1 MPLHLLVRGEE
12 YCLRCDKPN
21 SKNYYLY
28 ISITSTVARTKFI
41 FNTKTL
47 SYEKHIEPI
56 GKRILKLVSMLSTSL
71 VISVV
76 VIFLVYRFVDSPKE
90 KQLKREISNLELN
103 YKLLDQRVEK
113 VNAVLKDLQ
122 LRDDNIY
129 RAIFEAEP
137 IPAELRQSGFA
148 GVNRYDKFD
157 GFKYSELI
165 KNITQ
170 KVDKLSK
177 ATVIQS
183 KSYDD
188 VWNLIQ
194 NQDKML
200 GSIPAIMPVHQKDLK
215 LMASGFGE
223 RIDPIYKT
231 THFHAGM
238 DFVADIGKPVYATGN
253 GVVEFADTDGSGYG
267 IHVKI
272 NHGFGYLTLYGHL
285 SQLKCVAGQKVK
297 RGDLIG
303 LVGSTGKSVGP
314 HLHYEVHKNGVPVN
328 PVNYYFSDLSP
339 EEYNKL
345 IEQSRQPSQSFD

>member
-1 MPLHLLVRGEE
+1 MP
-12 YCLRCDKPN
+12 
-21 SKNYYLY
+21 
-28 ISITSTVARTKFI
+28 RTKFI

-47 SYEKHIEPI
+47 SYEKHIEPVWR
-56 GKRILKLVSMLSTSL
+56 RILKLLSVLTTSL
-71 VISVV
+71 GISVV
-76 VIFLVYRFVDSPKE
+76 TIFLVYRFVDSPKE
-90 KQLKREISNLELN
+90 KKLKREIANLEAN
-103 YKLLDQRVEK
+103 YNLLDQRVERINK
-113 VNAVLKDLQ
+113 VLKDLED
-122 LRDDNIY
+122 RDDNIY
-129 RAIFEAEP
+129 RVIFEAEP
-137 IPAELRQSGFA
+137 IPDELRQSGFA
-148 GVNRYDKFD
+148 GVNRYDKLE
-157 GFKYSELI
+157 GYKYSELV
-165 KNITQ
+165 KELTK
-170 KVDKLSK
+170 KVDQLSK

-188 VWNLIQ
+188 IWNLIQ

-200 GSIPAIMPVHQKDLK
+200 GSIPAIMPIHQKDLK

-231 THFHAGM
+231 SHFHAGM

-253 GVVEFADTDGSGYG
+253 GTIEFAGTDDSGYG

-272 NHGFGYLTLYGHL
+272 NHGFNYLTLYGHL
-285 SQLKCVAGQKVK
+285 SELKCVEGQKVK

-314 HLHYEVHKNGVPVN
+314 HLHYEVHKNGTPVN
-328 PVNYYFSDLSP
+328 PVNYYFSDLTA

>member
-1 MPLHLLVRGEE
+1 M
-12 YCLRCDKPN
+12 
-21 SKNYYLY
+21 
-28 ISITSTVARTKFI
+28 ARTKFI

-56 GKRILKLVSMLSTSL
+56 GRRLLKLASMLSTSL

-76 VIFLVYRFVDSPKE
+76 IIFLVYRFVDSPKE
-90 KQLKREISNLELN
+90 KQLKREINNLELN
-103 YKLLDQRVEK
+103 YSLLNQRVDRI
-113 VNAVLKDLQ
+113 NTVLKDLED
-122 LRDDNIY
+122 RDDNIY

-137 IPAELRQSGFA
+137 IPDDLRQSGFA
-148 GVNRYDKFD
+148 GINRYDKLE
-157 GFKYSELI
+157 GYKYTELI
-165 KNITQ
+165 KGLTQ
-170 KVDKLSK
+170 KVDKLAK

-188 VWNLIQ
+188 IWNLIN
-194 NQDKML
+194 NQEKML
-200 GSIPAIMPVHQKDLK
+200 GSIPAIMPIHQKDLK

-231 THFHAGM
+231 SHFHAGM

-253 GVVEFADTDGSGYG
+253 GTIEFAGTDDSGYG
-267 IHVKI
+267 IHVKV
-272 NHGFGYLTLYGHL
+272 NHSFGYLTLYGHL
-285 SQLKCVAGQKVK
+285 SELKCVEGQKVK

-314 HLHYEVHKNGVPVN
+314 HLHYEVHKNGIPVN

-339 EEYNKL
+339 EEYLEL

>member
-1 MPLHLLVRGEE
+1 LYFYP
-12 YCLRCDKPN
+12 
-21 SKNYYLY
+21 SQKNHFL
-28 ISITSTVARTKFI
+28 ARTKFI

-56 GKRILKLVSMLSTSL
+56 GKRILKLISVLSTSL
-71 VISVV
+71 AISVV
-76 VIFLVYRFVDSPKE
+76 TIFLVYQFADSPKE
-90 KQLKREISNLELN
+90 KKLKREIANLELN
-103 YKLLDQRVEK
+103 YRLLDQRVERINK
-113 VNAVLKDLQ
+113 VLKDLKE
-122 LRDDNIY
+122 RDDNIY

-137 IPAELRQSGFA
+137 IPDELRQSGFA
-148 GVNRYDKFD
+148 GVNRYDKLE
-157 GFKYSELI
+157 GYNYSELI
-165 KNITQ
+165 KEMTR
-170 KVDKLSK
+170 KVDKLAK

-188 VWNLIQ
+188 IWNLIH

-200 GSIPAIMPVHQKDLK
+200 GSIPAIMPIHQKDLK

-231 THFHAGM
+231 SHFHAGM

-253 GVVEFADTDGSGYG
+253 GTIEFAGTDDSGYG

-272 NHGFGYLTLYGHL
+272 NHGFNYLTLYGHL
-285 SQLKCVAGQKVK
+285 SELKCVEGQKVK

-314 HLHYEVHKNGVPVN
+314 HLHYEVHKNGTPVN
-328 PVNYYFSDLSP
+328 PVNYYFSDLTA

>member
-1 MPLHLLVRGEE
+1 
-12 YCLRCDKPN
+12 
-21 SKNYYLY
+21 
-28 ISITSTVARTKFI
+28 
-41 FNTKTL
+41 
-47 SYEKHIEPI
+47 
-56 GKRILKLVSMLSTSL
+56 MLSTSL

-103 YKLLDQRVEK
+103 YSLLEQRVERI
-113 VNAVLKDLQ
+113 NAVLKDLEQ
-122 LRDDNIY
+122 RDDNIY

-137 IPAELRQSGFA
+137 IPDELRQSGFA
-148 GVNRYDKFD
+148 GVNRYDKLE
-157 GFKYSELI
+157 GYNYSELI
-165 KNITQ
+165 KKVTQ
-170 KVDKLSK
+170 KVDGLAK

-188 VWNLIQ
+188 IWNLIQ
-194 NQDKML
+194 NQDVML
-200 GSIPAIMPVHQKDLK
+200 ASIPAIMPVHQEDLK
-215 LMASGFGE
+215 LMASGYGE

-231 THFHAGM
+231 IRFHAGM
-238 DFVADIGKPVYATGN
+238 DFVADIGKHVYATGN
-253 GVVEFADTDGSGYG
+253 GVVEFAGTDDSGYG

-272 NHGFGYLTLYGHL
+272 NHGFNYVTLYGHM
-285 SQLKCVAGQKVK
+285 SELKCVVGQKVK

-314 HLHYEVHKNGVPVN
+314 HLHYEVHKNGEPVN

-339 EEYNKL
+339 EDYDKL

>member
-1 MPLHLLVRGEE
+1 M
-12 YCLRCDKPN
+12 
-21 SKNYYLY
+21 
-28 ISITSTVARTKFI
+28 ARTKFI

-56 GKRILKLVSMLSTSL
+56 WKRILKLVSMLSTSL

-76 VIFLVYRFVDSPKE
+76 TIFIVYRFVDSPKE
-90 KQLKREISNLELN
+90 KQLKREISNLEFNYAQLN
-103 YKLLDQRVEK
+103 ERVDRINK
-113 VNAVLKDLQ
+113 VLKDLEE
-122 LRDDNIY
+122 RDDNIY

-137 IPAELRQSGFA
+137 IPDELRQSGFA
-148 GVNRYDKFD
+148 GINRYDKLE
-157 GFKYSELI
+157 GYNYSELI

-170 KVDKLSK
+170 KVDVLAK

-188 VWNLIQ
+188 IWNLIQ

-200 GSIPAIMPVHQKDLK
+200 GSIPAIMPVQQKDLK

-231 THFHAGM
+231 SHFHAGM
-238 DFVADIGKPVYATGN
+238 DFVADIGKPIYATGN
-253 GVVEFADTDGSGYG
+253 GIVEFAGTDDSGYG

-272 NHGFGYLTLYGHL
+272 NHGFGYLTLYGHM
-285 SQLKCVAGQKVK
+285 SELKVVEGQKVK

-314 HLHYEVHKNGVPVN
+314 HLHYEVHINGTPVN
-328 PVNYYFSDLSP
+328 PVNYYFSDLSA
-339 EEYNKL
+339 EEYDKL

>member
-1 MPLHLLVRGEE
+1 M
-12 YCLRCDKPN
+12 
-21 SKNYYLY
+21 
-28 ISITSTVARTKFI
+28 ARTKFI

-56 GKRILKLVSMLSTSL
+56 GKRILKLLSMLSTSL

-76 VIFLVYRFVDSPKE
+76 FIFLVYRFVDSPKE
-90 KQLKREISNLELN
+90 KQLKREIANLELN
-103 YKLLDQRVEK
+103 YNLLNQRVDNI
-113 VNAVLKDLQ
+113 NAVLNDLES
-122 LRDDNIY
+122 RDDNIY

-137 IPAELRQSGFA
+137 LPDELRQSGFA
-148 GVNRYDKFD
+148 GVNRYDKLD
-157 GFKYSELI
+157 GFQYSDLI
-165 KNITQ
+165 KQLTQ

-183 KSYDD
+183 RSYDD
-188 VWNLIQ
+188 IWNLIN
-194 NQDKML
+194 NQEKML
-200 GSIPAIMPVHQKDLK
+200 GSIPAIMPIHQKDLK

-231 THFHAGM
+231 SHFHAGM
-238 DFVADIGKPVYATGN
+238 DFVADIGKPIYATGN
-253 GVVEFADTDGSGYG
+253 GTVEFAGTDDSGYG

-272 NHGFGYLTLYGHL
+272 NHGFGYLTLYGHM
-285 SQLKCVAGQKVK
+285 SQLKVVEGQKVK

-328 PVNYYFSDLSP
+328 PVNYYFSDLTP
-339 EEYNKL
+339 EEYNEL
-345 IEQSRQPSQSFD
+345 IELSRQPSQSFD

>member
-1 MPLHLLVRGEE
+1 L
-12 YCLRCDKPN
+12 
-21 SKNYYLY
+21 
-28 ISITSTVARTKFI
+28 ARTKFI

-56 GKRILKLVSMLSTSL
+56 GKRILKLISVLSTSL
-71 VISVV
+71 AISVV
-76 VIFLVYRFVDSPKE
+76 TIFLVYQFADSPKE
-90 KQLKREISNLELN
+90 KKLKREIANLELN
-103 YKLLDQRVEK
+103 YRLLDQRVERINK
-113 VNAVLKDLQ
+113 VLKDLKE
-122 LRDDNIY
+122 RDDNIY

-137 IPAELRQSGFA
+137 IPDELRQSGFA
-148 GVNRYDKFD
+148 GVNRYDKLE
-157 GFKYSELI
+157 GFNYSELI
-165 KNITQ
+165 KEMTK
-170 KVDKLSK
+170 KVDKLAK

-188 VWNLIQ
+188 IWNLIH

-200 GSIPAIMPVHQKDLK
+200 GSIPAIMPIHQKDLK

-231 THFHAGM
+231 SHFHAGM

-253 GVVEFADTDGSGYG
+253 GTIEFAGTDDSGYG

-272 NHGFGYLTLYGHL
+272 NHGFNYLTLYGHL
-285 SQLKCVAGQKVK
+285 SELKCVEGQKVK

-314 HLHYEVHKNGVPVN
+314 HLHYEVHKNGTPVN
-328 PVNYYFSDLSP
+328 PVNYYFSDLTA

>member
-1 MPLHLLVRGEE
+1 
-12 YCLRCDKPN
+12 
-21 SKNYYLY
+21 
-28 ISITSTVARTKFI
+28 
-41 FNTKTL
+41 
-47 SYEKHIEPI
+47 
-56 GKRILKLVSMLSTSL
+56 MLSTSL

-76 VIFLVYRFVDSPKE
+76 TIFIVYRFVDSPKE

-103 YKLLDQRVEK
+103 YAQLDERVERINK
-113 VNAVLKDLQ
+113 VLKDLEE
-122 LRDDNIY
+122 RDDNIY

-137 IPAELRQSGFA
+137 IPDELRQSGFA
-148 GVNRYDKFD
+148 GINRYDKLE
-157 GFKYSELI
+157 GYNYSELI

-170 KVDKLSK
+170 KVDVLAK

-188 VWNLIQ
+188 IWNLIQ

-200 GSIPAIMPVHQKDLK
+200 GSIPAIMPVQQRDLK

-231 THFHAGM
+231 SHFHAGM
-238 DFVADIGKPVYATGN
+238 DFVADIGKPIYATGN
-253 GVVEFADTDGSGYG
+253 GTVEFAGTDDSGYG

-272 NHGFGYLTLYGHL
+272 NHGFGYLTLYGHM
-285 SQLKCVAGQKVK
+285 SELKVVEGQKVK

-303 LVGSTGKSVGP
+303 KVGSTGKSVGP
-314 HLHYEVHKNGVPVN
+314 HLHYEVHKNGTPVN
-328 PVNYYFSDLSP
+328 PVNYYFSDLSA
-339 EEYNKL
+339 EEYDKL

>member
-1 MPLHLLVRGEE
+1 M
-12 YCLRCDKPN
+12 
-21 SKNYYLY
+21 
-28 ISITSTVARTKFI
+28 ARTKFI

-47 SYEKHIEPI
+47 SYEKHIEPL
-56 GKRILKLVSMLSTSL
+56 GRRILKLVSVLSTSL

-76 VIFLVYRFVDSPKE
+76 TIFLVYRFVDSPKE

-103 YKLLDQRVEK
+103 YHLLDQRIDRI
-113 VNAVLKDLQ
+113 NAVLKDLED
-122 LRDDNIY
+122 RDDNIY

-137 IPAELRQSGFA
+137 ISDDMRQSGFA
-148 GVNRYDKFD
+148 GVNRYDKLEGYKFT
-157 GFKYSELI
+157 ELI

-170 KVDKLSK
+170 KVDKLAK

-188 VWNLIQ
+188 IWNLIQ

-200 GSIPAIMPVHQKDLK
+200 GSIPAIMPVKQKDLK
-215 LMASGFGE
+215 LMASGFGD

-253 GVVEFADTDGSGYG
+253 GTIEFAGTDDSGYG
-267 IHVKI
+267 IHVKV

-285 SQLKCVAGQKVK
+285 SELKCVEGQKVK

-314 HLHYEVHKNGVPVN
+314 HLHYEVHKGGVPVN
-328 PVNYYFSDLSP
+328 PVNYYFSDLTA
-339 EEYNKL
+339 EEYDKL
-345 IEQSRQPSQSFD
+345 IEQSSQPSQSFD

>member
-1 MPLHLLVRGEE
+1 L
-12 YCLRCDKPN
+12 
-21 SKNYYLY
+21 
-28 ISITSTVARTKFI
+28 ARTKFI

-56 GKRILKLVSMLSTSL
+56 WKRILKLVSMLSTSL

-76 VIFLVYRFVDSPKE
+76 TIFIVYRFVDSPKE
-90 KQLKREISNLELN
+90 KQLKREISNLEFNYAQLN
-103 YKLLDQRVEK
+103 ERVDRINK
-113 VNAVLKDLQ
+113 VLKDLEE
-122 LRDDNIY
+122 RDDNIY

-137 IPAELRQSGFA
+137 IPDELRQSGFA
-148 GVNRYDKFD
+148 GINRYDKLE
-157 GFKYSELI
+157 GYNYSELI

-170 KVDKLSK
+170 KVDVLAK

-188 VWNLIQ
+188 IWNLIQ

-200 GSIPAIMPVHQKDLK
+200 GSIPAIMPVQQKDLK

-231 THFHAGM
+231 SHFHAGM
-238 DFVADIGKPVYATGN
+238 DFVADIGKPIYATGN
-253 GVVEFADTDGSGYG
+253 GIVEFAGTDDSGYG

-272 NHGFGYLTLYGHL
+272 NHGFGYLTLYGHM
-285 SQLKCVAGQKVK
+285 SELKVVEGQKVK

-314 HLHYEVHKNGVPVN
+314 HLHYEVHINGTPVN
-328 PVNYYFSDLSP
+328 PVNYYFSDLSA
-339 EEYNKL
+339 EEYDKL

>member
-1 MPLHLLVRGEE
+1 M
-12 YCLRCDKPN
+12 
-21 SKNYYLY
+21 
-28 ISITSTVARTKFI
+28 ARTKFI

-47 SYEKHIEPI
+47 SYEKHIEPL
-56 GKRILKLVSMLSTSL
+56 GRRILKLVSVLSTSL

-76 VIFLVYRFVDSPKE
+76 TIFLVYRFVDSPKE

-103 YKLLDQRVEK
+103 YNLLDQRIDRI
-113 VNAVLKDLQ
+113 NAVLKDLED
-122 LRDDNIY
+122 RDDNIY

-137 IPAELRQSGFA
+137 ISDDMRQSGFA
-148 GVNRYDKFD
+148 GVNRYDKLE
-157 GFKYSELI
+157 GYNYSELI

-188 VWNLIQ
+188 IWNLIQ

-200 GSIPAIMPVHQKDLK
+200 GSIPAIMPVKQKDLK
-215 LMASGFGE
+215 LVASGFGD

-253 GVVEFADTDGSGYG
+253 GTIEFAGTDDSGYG
-267 IHVKI
+267 IHVKV

-285 SQLKCVAGQKVK
+285 SELKCVEGQKVK

-314 HLHYEVHKNGVPVN
+314 HLHYEVHKGGVPVN
-328 PVNYYFSDLSP
+328 PVNYYFSDLTA
-339 EEYNKL
+339 EEYDKL
-345 IEQSRQPSQSFD
+345 IEQSSQPSQSFD

>member
-1 MPLHLLVRGEE
+1 M
-12 YCLRCDKPN
+12 
-21 SKNYYLY
+21 
-28 ISITSTVARTKFI
+28 ARTKFI

-56 GKRILKLVSMLSTSL
+56 GKRILKLLSMLSTSL

-76 VIFLVYRFVDSPKE
+76 FIFLVYRFVDSPKE
-90 KQLKREISNLELN
+90 KQLKREIANLELN
-103 YKLLDQRVEK
+103 YNLLNQRVNNI
-113 VNAVLKDLQ
+113 NAVLNDLES
-122 LRDDNIY
+122 RDDNIY

-137 IPAELRQSGFA
+137 LPDELRQSGFA
-148 GVNRYDKFD
+148 GVNRYDKLD
-157 GFKYSELI
+157 GFQYSDLI
-165 KNITQ
+165 KQLTQ

-183 KSYDD
+183 RSYDD
-188 VWNLIQ
+188 IWNLIN
-194 NQDKML
+194 NQEKML
-200 GSIPAIMPVHQKDLK
+200 GSIPAIMPIHQKDLK

-231 THFHAGM
+231 SHFHAGM
-238 DFVADIGKPVYATGN
+238 DFVADIGKPIYATGN
-253 GVVEFADTDGSGYG
+253 GTVEFAGTDDSGYG

-272 NHGFGYLTLYGHL
+272 NHGFGYLTLYGHM
-285 SQLKCVAGQKVK
+285 SQLKVVEGQKVK

-328 PVNYYFSDLSP
+328 PVNYYFSDLTP
-339 EEYNKL
+339 EEYNEL
-345 IEQSRQPSQSFD
+345 IELSRQPSQSFD

>member
-1 MPLHLLVRGEE
+1 MPDVGCWQIKIH
-12 YCLRCDKPN
+12 YFYFFK
-21 SKNYYLY
+21 
-28 ISITSTVARTKFI
+28 IIVARTKFI

-56 GKRILKLVSMLSTSL
+56 GRRILKLVSMLSTSL

-76 VIFLVYRFVDSPKE
+76 TIFIVYRFVDSPKE

-103 YKLLDQRVEK
+103 YAQLDERVERINK
-113 VNAVLKDLQ
+113 VLKDLEE
-122 LRDDNIY
+122 RDDNIY

-137 IPAELRQSGFA
+137 IPDELRQSGFA
-148 GVNRYDKFD
+148 GINRYDKLE
-157 GFKYSELI
+157 GYNYSELI

-170 KVDKLSK
+170 KVDVLAK

-188 VWNLIQ
+188 IWNLIQ

-200 GSIPAIMPVHQKDLK
+200 GSIPAIMPVQQRDLK

-231 THFHAGM
+231 SHFHAGM
-238 DFVADIGKPVYATGN
+238 DFVADIGKPIYATGN
-253 GVVEFADTDGSGYG
+253 GTVEFAGTDDSGYG

-272 NHGFGYLTLYGHL
+272 NHGFGYLTLYGHM
-285 SQLKCVAGQKVK
+285 SELKVVEGQKVK

-303 LVGSTGKSVGP
+303 KVGSTGKSVGP
-314 HLHYEVHKNGVPVN
+314 HLHYEVHKNGTPVN
-328 PVNYYFSDLSP
+328 PVNYYFSDLSA
-339 EEYNKL
+339 EEYDKL